1 MVIYVLEME
10 DVEVVFFGSWFHVF
24 SASTGMRIL
33 MLEIVLVSL

>member
-24 SASTGMRIL
+24 SAYPQGC
-33 MLEIVLVSL
+33 EF